1 MLLRHAA
8 ATNVG
13 RVRDHNEDTYAIK
26 HGDGRDPHGAL
37 FVVCDGMGGYARGE
51 VASDVAA
58 KAIESHYD
66 AYPDADRSTLL
77 RDAFVAANT
86 AVLGQGHGD
95 MGTTA
100 VAAIVRHNVAT
111 IANVGDCRAYLVR
124 DGQPRQLTHDHS
136 FVAEQVAAGILT
148 DEQAKASSYRHIVT
162 RAIGQRDDV
171 DVDVYHEPLQ
181 VGDVVVLCSDGL
193 HGQVDADEIALAV
206 TKVPLAKA
214 CEKLVALANTRGG
227 PDNITLVAV
236 QVAELD
242 DPATIPPPPPPPASS
257 AAPAKIATGALAAAS
272 VGTNGRSGSTGPLA
286 QRAVVAPPLA
296 APPKRGGRGDVRWL
310 ATLLMVAALS
320 FGGYLL
326 YRAQPRAASS
336 LPPAAP
342 TLTPLGNATITPD
355 DVFATDA
362 ITETVIMSET
372 EVITETAESDA
383 TTENAT
389 PQADN

>member
-13 RVRDHNEDTYAIK
+13 RVRDHNEDSYAIK
-26 HGDGRDPHGAL
+26 HGDGRAPSGAL

-58 KAIESHYD
+58 KAIEAHYD
-66 AYPDADRSTLL
+66 AYPDADRGALL
-77 RDAFVAANT
+77 HDAFVAANT

-111 IANVGDCRAYLVR
+111 VANVGDCRAYLVR
-124 DGQPRQLTHDHS
+124 NGQPRQITHDHS

-162 RAIGQRDDV
+162 RAIGQRDDLQ
-171 DVDVYHEPLQ
+171 VDVYHEPLQ
-181 VGDVVVLCSDGL
+181 VNDVVVLCSDGL

-206 TKVPLAKA
+206 SKVPLAKA

-242 DPATIPPPPPPPASS
+242 DPATIPPPPPADS
-257 AAPAKIATGALAAAS
+257 AGPAKIATSALAAAS
-272 VGTNGRSGSTGPLA
+272 MGTNGRSGSTGPVA

-296 APPKRGGRGDVRWL
+296 PPKRSGRGDVRWL

-326 YRAQPRAASS
+326 FRAQPPATTPAS
-336 LPPAAP
+336 LAPPP
-342 TLTPLGNATITPD
+342 LTPLGDVTVTPD
-355 DVFATDA
+355 EVFAPAAVAETA
-362 ITETVIMSET
+362 ITIETGIIS
-372 EVITETAESDA
+372 ETAESDA
-383 TTENAT
+383 TAENAT
-389 PQADN
+389 PPADN

>member
-1 MLLRHAA
+1 
-8 ATNVG
+8 
-13 RVRDHNEDTYAIK
+13 
-26 HGDGRDPHGAL
+26 
-37 FVVCDGMGGYARGE
+37 MGGYARGE
-51 VASDVAA
+51 VASDAAA
-58 KAIESHYD
+58 KAIAAHYD

-77 RDAFVAANT
+77 RDAFIAANT

-111 IANVGDCRAYLVR
+111 IANVGDCRAYVVR
-124 DGQPRQLTHDHS
+124 NGQPHQITHDHS

-162 RAIGQRDDV
+162 RAIGQRDDL

-181 VGDVVVLCSDGL
+181 VHDVVVLCSDGL

-242 DPATIPPPPPPPASS
+242 DPATIPPPPPAGS
-257 AAPAKIATGALAAAS
+257 ATPAKIATGSLAAAS
-272 VGTNGRSGSTGPLA
+272 VGMNGRTGSTGPLA
-286 QRAVVAPPLA
+286 QRPVVAPPLA
-296 APPKRGGRGDVRWL
+296 PSKREGRGDVRWL

-326 YRAQPRAASS
+326 YYAQSPAASP
-336 LPPAAP
+336 LPAAAAP
-342 TLTPLGNATITPD
+342 TLTPLGDATNTPD
-355 DVFATDA
+355 DVFATGGITETGITTETGV
-362 ITETVIMSET
+362 ITETV
-372 EVITETAESDA
+372 ESDA
-383 TTENAT
+383 ATENAT
-389 PQADN
+389 PQRDN